1 MRQEMR
7 VEWTS
12 YTSPVG
18 PLTVVESAAGPLVVD
33 YPARA
38 AAVRKH
44 LVDSYGIDGAR
55 LEAKGLGA
63 TKPVGPN
70 DTPEG
75 RQSNRRVELVKL

>member
-1 MRQEMR
+1 MLKEHADLRLAIEGH
-7 VEWTS
+7 TDN
-12 YTSPVG
+12 VG
-18 PLTVVESAAGPLVVD
+18 QAAANQSLSE
-33 YPARA
+33 ARA

-44 LVDSYGIDGAR
+44 LVDSYGIDAAR